1 MDTRFPPT
9 FDASLDLH
17 FERVVPLA
25 PEHIWAAWTQPAL
38 ITQWF
43 TPVPWRTVDA
53 RIDLRPGGEF
63 YTLMQSP
70 EGQQF
75 PNTGCYLDVQRDR
88 RLVWTNA
95 MLPGFRPVQL
105 PAAGSGDFLFTACI
119 ELTPVEGGTQ
129 YRASVVHAE
138 ADGCGRHREMGFEQ
152 GWGAALDQ
160 LVDLMK
166 VRVR

>member
-1 MDTRFPPT
+1 MDTHFPPS

-25 PEHIWAAWTQPAL
+25 PDRIWAAWTRPEL

-75 PNTGCYLDVQRDR
+75 PNIGCYLDVQPNR
-88 RLVWTNA
+88 RLAWTNA
-95 MLPGFRPVQL
+95 MLPGLRPVPP
-105 PAAGSGDFLFTACI
+105 PATGSDDFRFTACI
-119 ELTPVEGGTQ
+119 ELTPVEGGTR
-129 YRASVVHAE
+129 YRASVVHADAE
-138 ADGCGRHREMGFEQ
+138 GCARHRAMGFEQ

-160 LVDLMK
+160 LVALMSA
-166 VRVR
+166 R

>member
-17 FERVVPLA
+17 FERFVPLA
-25 PEHIWAAWTQPAL
+25 PERIWAAWTQPDL

-70 EGQQF
+70 DGQQF
-75 PNTGCYLDVQRDR
+75 PNIGCYLDVVSNR

-95 MLPGFRPVQL
+95 MLPGFRPV
-105 PAAGSGDFLFTACI
+105 PPPPAGSDGFLFTACI
-119 ELTPVEGGTQ
+119 ELRPVDGGTQ
-129 YRASVVHAE
+129 YRASVVHAD
-138 ADGCGRHREMGFEQ
+138 ADGCARHRAMGFEQ

-160 LVDLMK
+160 LVALMSA
-166 VRVR
+166 R